1 MRWQIVIA
9 LGLFCAC
16 KQANKRLPV
25 LGEPVVRERQEQ
37 GRTVYDSIYP
47 VIPPFSLMDQD
58 SAVVSEKTFAG
69 KIYVADFIFLSC
81 PAICPK
87 MTVEMKK
94 VYDAFEKDDR
104 VLLLSHT
111 IDPEHD
117 SIPRLRAYAA
127 SMQLDNRKWR
137 FVTGNQDTIYHLAEK
152 AYFSGAYK
160 DSTAPGGYAHSG
172 GLLLI
177 DQQRHIRGVYNGT
190 EPAETK
196 RLISDIHTLLKEN

>member
-1 MRWQIVIA
+1 MKWKIIIA
-9 LGLFCAC
+9 LGLFSAC
-16 KQANKRLPV
+16 QQAPRHLPL
-25 LGEPVVRERQEQ
+25 LGEPIVRERQEQ
-37 GRTVYDSIYP
+37 GKTVYDSIYP
-47 VIPPFSLMDQD
+47 VIPPFSFLDQD
-58 SAVVSEKTFAG
+58 SSIVNEKTFAG

-87 MTVEMKK
+87 MTAEMKK
-94 VYDAFEKDDR
+94 VYQAFGKEDR
-104 VLLLSHT
+104 VMLLSHT

-117 SIPRLRAYAA
+117 TIPRLKAYTT
-127 SMQLDNRKWR
+127 SMELDSRKWR
-137 FVTGNQDTIYHLAEK
+137 FVTGNQDSIYHMAEK

-190 EPAETK
+190 SPDETK
-196 RLISDIHTLLKEN
+196 RLISDIHILLKEN